1 MFLSIDVQIRRERR
15 ELLIKCAATSLNS
28 KLISHQ
34 KDFFAPIVVDAV
46 LSLDEDLSLDMI
58 GVKKIPGGALEVS
71 LILQVARFYCHL
83 LHKLSGFFP
92 G

>member
-1 MFLSIDVQIRRERR
+1 LLLCEKHSNLIHELADDSERR

-58 GVKKIPGGALEVS
+58 GVKKIPGGALEVTS
-71 LILQVARFYCHL
+71 DLLSSEIL
-83 LHKLSGFFP
+83 
-92 G
+92 